1 MKALKKNSQ
10 IHNPERGL
18 KYTLEKIKLNTFDC
32 KNFKKEAKDVENKG
46 VVKKVIG

>member
-18 KYTLEKIKLNTFDC
+18 NYTLEKIKLNTFDC
-32 KNFKKEAKDVENKG
+32 KNFKKKAKNVENKDL
-46 VVKKVIG
+46 VQNVIG